1 MAAQRR
7 ELMPLGGRWPLLLI
21 ALSWLG
27 AGVIGCSGPSDDGL
41 TKEQHATTDR
51 FKEIVERSGG
61 QWERL
66 SEADR
71 KFLVDDLSN
80 GNENAAR
87 MMFAARS
94 GKAPAVGPGGSP
106 NATPPKGG
114 P

>member
-1 MAAQRR
+1 
-7 ELMPLGGRWPLLLI
+7 MPI
-21 ALSWLG
+21 ALALLG

-41 TKEQHATTDR
+41 TTEQRATTDR
-51 FKEIVERSGG
+51 FKDIVDRSGG
-61 QWERL
+61 QWENL

-80 GNENAAR
+80 GNEQAAR

-94 GKAPAVGPGGSP
+94 GRPPAVGPGGSA
-106 NATPPKGG
+106 NVTPPKGG